1 MPVTNGSIEI
11 KSYKVGTNRE
21 ANSINPF
28 ERFLYMEPK
37 HPTATVKHLVVYF
50 YANSVEVNDPNIGYQ
65 TPTTDYWVVGLA
77 PVQDFDDMYKILLT
91 EKPVYFLWAADSN
104 GACRR
109 LPVAGT
115 EGLLGMAVGGWPL
128 KNRALGGRLVAVAE
142 ERVIAPNGA
151 R

>member
-11 KSYKVGTNRE
+11 KSYEVGTNRE
-21 ANSINPF
+21 ANSSNPF
-28 ERFLYMEPK
+28 ERFLYMKPK

-50 YANSVEVNDPNIGYQ
+50 YANSLAANDPNIGYQ

-104 GACRR
+104 DKLFWFGISSKSE
-109 LPVAGT
+109 PIGHH
-115 EGLLGMAVGGWPL
+115 
-128 KNRALGGRLVAVAE
+128 
-142 ERVIAPNGA
+142 
-151 R
+151 